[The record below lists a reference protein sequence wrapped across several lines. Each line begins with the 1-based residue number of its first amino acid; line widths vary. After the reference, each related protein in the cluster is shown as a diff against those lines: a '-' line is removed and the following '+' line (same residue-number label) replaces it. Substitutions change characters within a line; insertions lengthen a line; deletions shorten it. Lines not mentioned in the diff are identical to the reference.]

1 MWYIYFVMKQYDP
14 TRTLIMLIV
23 DNYDDPPK
31 IIRSSWLSRPIP
43 RFYRSSC
50 VIKLKVVRS
59 NGLRKGKN
67 LYIVLSLETHNKSSR
82 IMKEICKK
90 WLKIDIFNKWNIVK
104 EILDFYQELCVSE
117 NERMKKK
124 TPKHWNMFISHRQ
137 NSKIDNENTKLLDAS
152 LLQTM

>member
-1 MWYIYFVMKQYDP
+1 MKQYDP
-14 TRTLIMLIV
+14 TRTLIMMIV

-82 IMKEICKK
+82 IMKEIFKK

-104 EILDFYQELCVSE
+104 EILYFYQELCVSE
-117 NERMKKK
+117 NERMKKNPQNIETCLSHIDKIRKLIMK
-124 TPKHWNMFISHRQ
+124 TQ
-137 NSKIDNENTKLLDAS
+137 NY
-152 LLQTM
+152 

>member
-23 DNYDDPPK
+23 DNYDDLPK

-43 RFYRSSC
+43 RFYRSPC

-59 NGLRKGKN
+59 NGLRKGNN

-82 IMKEICKK
+82 IMKEI
-90 WLKIDIFNKWNIVK
+90 LKND
-104 EILDFYQELCVSE
+104 
-117 NERMKKK
+117 
-124 TPKHWNMFISHRQ
+124 
-137 NSKIDNENTKLLDAS
+137 
-152 LLQTM
+152 

>member
-1 MWYIYFVMKQYDP
+1 MWYFVMKQYDP

-23 DNYDDPPK
+23 DNYEL

-59 NGLRKGKN
+59 NGLRKGNN

-82 IMKEICKK
+82 IMKEI
-90 WLKIDIFNKWNIVK
+90 LKND
-104 EILDFYQELCVSE
+104 
-117 NERMKKK
+117 
-124 TPKHWNMFISHRQ
+124 
-137 NSKIDNENTKLLDAS
+137 
-152 LLQTM
+152 

>member
-1 MWYIYFVMKQYDP
+1 M
-14 TRTLIMLIV
+14 
-23 DNYDDPPK
+23 
-31 IIRSSWLSRPIP
+31 
-43 RFYRSSC
+43 
-50 VIKLKVVRS
+50 
-59 NGLRKGKN
+59 RKGNN

-117 NERMKKK
+117 NERNEKKNQK
-124 TPKHWNMFISHRQ
+124 PKPKHWNMFISHRQ